1 MLNLTTLCDPE
12 RIKGNSLWVYWPA
25 LNNHNEEV
33 DMKKLAA
40 VGIILST
47 LSGSVWAHEAGEFF
61 IRAGSATVRT
71 RL

>member
-40 VGIILST
+40 AAL
-47 LSGSVWAHEAGEFF
+47 F
-61 IRAGSATVRT
+61 
-71 RL
+71 